1 MSHDPQ
7 TQFTTYELFDD
18 INKYLSIY
26 KHHDI
31 FVKNN
36 ITYVTMDLPAGHV
49 PELQPCCS
57 VERPLHAVPP
67 FSSCVLTFLVL
78 TCSPPPQVLLQL
90 AHVSHVP
97 HAQLTESYN
106 DQKYSNNLLPYDLY
120 KQSAFLRSSHTCW
133 ARSSVAIL
141 LFG

>member
-18 INKYLSIY
+18 MNIYLSID
-26 KHHDI
+26 KHLDI
-31 FVKNN
+31 FVKNI
-36 ITYVTMDLPAGHV
+36 ITYFIMGLPAGHV

-57 VERPLHAVPP
+57 VDRPLHAVPP

-90 AHVSHVP
+90 AHVSQVP

-106 DQKYSNNLLPYDLY
+106 HK
-120 KQSAFLRSSHTCW
+120 KI
-133 ARSSVAIL
+133 V
-141 LFG
+141 

>member
-1 MSHDPQ
+1 
-7 TQFTTYELFDD
+7 
-18 INKYLSIY
+18 
-26 KHHDI
+26 
-31 FVKNN
+31 
-36 ITYVTMDLPAGHV
+36 MDLPAGHV

-67 FSSCVLTFLVL
+67 FSACVSTFLVL

-106 DQKYSNNLLPYDLY
+106 GKKYSNNLLPYDLY
-120 KQSAFLRSSHTCW
+120 KRSAFLSSSHTCW